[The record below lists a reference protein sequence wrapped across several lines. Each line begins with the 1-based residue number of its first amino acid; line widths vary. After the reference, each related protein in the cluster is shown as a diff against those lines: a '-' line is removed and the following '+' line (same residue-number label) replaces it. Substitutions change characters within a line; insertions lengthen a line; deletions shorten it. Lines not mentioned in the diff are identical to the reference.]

1 VKEMSKSMGAKAR
14 EKRQARVAKVV
25 WGIFLIVMGVLF
37 GLDNLGRIDLG
48 ASSKHAARRA
58 VDGNASTRWSSAF
71 SDPQWIT
78 VDLGSPAEIA
88 RVKLNW
94 QEAFATAYEIQASN
108 DGVVWTT
115 LKSVTDGDGG
125 IDEYDVSA
133 QGRYVR
139 MSGSKRSTPWGYSL
153 WEFEVYGGG
162 EPSRALP
169 LAAATTPVG
178 LLSQG
183 KTATSSSREGVSV
196 WLIYWPLLIAVAGL
210 PALLAPKDGGDQVI
224 GFLFTGVGVI
234 LQLRR
239 LDLTSWGFG
248 EALPLLLI
256 LAGVMLVIQSR
267 ARVNGDET
275 KPDGQSGSMESAS

>member
-1 VKEMSKSMGAKAR
+1 MSKSMEAKAR

-78 VDLGSPAEIA
+78 VDLGATAQIA

-94 QEAFATAYEIQASN
+94 EAAHATAYQIQTSN
-108 DGVVWTT
+108 DGSSWTT
-115 LKSVTDGDGG
+115 VADVTNGDGG
-125 IDEYDVSA
+125 IDEHEVSTS
-133 QGRYVR
+133 GRYVR
-139 MSGSKRSTPWGYSL
+139 MIGTTRSSPYGYSL
-153 WEFEVYGGG
+153 WEFEVYGTGG
-162 EPSRALP
+162 EMAALPTSADEAPASMLSRA
-169 LAAATTPVG
+169 
-178 LLSQG
+178 
-183 KTATSSSREGVSV
+183 KTATASSREGVSV
-196 WLIYWPLLIAVAGL
+196 WLIYWPLLIAVGGL

-234 LQLRR
+234 LQLRN

-267 ARVNGDET
+267 NRVDGDET
-275 KPDGQSGSMESAS
+275 KRDGETGTTERAS